1 MSLQKMLD
9 FDTRRRQF
17 AGLCQ
22 AWGPKNTMERA
33 LVDDALFF
41 RGGIVALEW
50 VLATPGLNRGGTSWM
65 S

>member
-1 MSLQKMLD
+1 
-9 FDTRRRQF
+9 
-17 AGLCQ
+17 
-22 AWGPKNTMERA
+22 MERA